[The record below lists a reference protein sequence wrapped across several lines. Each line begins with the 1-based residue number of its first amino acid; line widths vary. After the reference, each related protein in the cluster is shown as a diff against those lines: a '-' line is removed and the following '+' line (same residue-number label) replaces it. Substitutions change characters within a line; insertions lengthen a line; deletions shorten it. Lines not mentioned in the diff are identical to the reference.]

1 MSEGVHGGNMATK
14 KAMKSYKIFSDN
26 PKMDMSGLAGKPKQY
41 KPIEWKEPKMNIDD
55 IMEVE
60 EHKNRKSPEMDD

>member
-1 MSEGVHGGNMATK
+1 MATK

-41 KPIEWKEPKMNIDD
+41 KPVEWKEPAMTISD

-60 EHKNRKSPEMDD
+60 EHKTNKRPDTDD